1 MSDVKGCT
9 KSNKAF
15 IHVCP
20 TPYYIFIHIQLMVV
34 YRNIMAFMSPHI
46 MPTCMGIYLEL
57 QTLLAGNLTIY
68 NELAVYKSL
77 AFHML

>member
-1 MSDVKGCT
+1 
-9 KSNKAF
+9 
-15 IHVCP
+15 
-20 TPYYIFIHIQLMVV
+20 MVV